1 MSLKVDIRKNLGAFR
16 LNVRFEAE
24 EGVMGIL
31 GASGCGKS
39 MTLRC
44 IAGVERP
51 DEGRIELDGE
61 TLFDSQRRIN
71 LKPQQRRVG
80 YLFQNYAL
88 FPNMTVR
95 QNILCGLNRE
105 KDRGRRDRLCAEHIE
120 LMQLQGLERRYPAQL
135 SGGQQ
140 QRVALARILVSQ
152 PRLLMLDEPFSALD
166 SHLREKLLVEMKEL
180 LRGYGGVSLA
190 VTHSRDEAY
199 DLCRTIALMENG
211 SIHAH
216 KPTKQLFADPG
227 TVTGA
232 MMTGCKNIAKAHRV
246 DEFSVEVPDWGLRLR
261 TARPVREN
269 LCAVGV
275 RAHYFSANSSQNS
288 FPVRILD
295 MVEEPFEDIIR
306 FRYRSQADGTPDLWW
321 RIPKQYRLQDRAKN
335 GDFSLG
341 VAPANVLLLYE
352 PDREESAA
360 L

>member
-1 MSLKVDIRKNLGAFR
+1 MRLMRTEEAVGQVLCHDITRIIRGVTKDAVFRKGHVIREEDVPVLLSVGKDHIYVWENDESMLHED
-16 LNVRFEAE
+16 EAAE
-24 EGVMGIL
+24 VLRQICQGEHMRATPPKEG
-31 GASGCGKS
+31 K
-39 MTLRC
+39 
-44 IAGVERP
+44 
-51 DEGRIELDGE
+51 
-61 TLFDSQRRIN
+61 
-71 LKPQQRRVG
+71 
-80 YLFQNYAL
+80 
-88 FPNMTVR
+88 
-95 QNILCGLNRE
+95 
-105 KDRGRRDRLCAEHIE
+105 IE

-180 LRGYGGVSLA
+180 LHGYGGVSLA
-190 VTHSRDEAY
+190 VTHSRDQAY

-306 FRYRSQADGTPDLWW
+306 FRYRSQTDGTPDLWW
-321 RIPKQYRLQDRAKN
+321 RIPKQYRPQDRAKN
-335 GDFSLG
+335 DDFSLG

>member
-1 MSLKVDIRKNLGAFR
+1 MRLMRTEEAVGQVLCHDITRIIRGVTKDAVFRKGHVIREEDVPVLLSVGKDHIYVWENDETMLHED
-16 LNVRFEAE
+16 EAAE
-24 EGVMGIL
+24 VLRQICQGEHMRATPPKEG
-31 GASGCGKS
+31 K
-39 MTLRC
+39 
-44 IAGVERP
+44 
-51 DEGRIELDGE
+51 
-61 TLFDSQRRIN
+61 
-71 LKPQQRRVG
+71 
-80 YLFQNYAL
+80 
-88 FPNMTVR
+88 
-95 QNILCGLNRE
+95 
-105 KDRGRRDRLCAEHIE
+105 IE

-306 FRYRSQADGTPDLWW
+306 FRYRSQTDGTPDLWW
-321 RIPKQYRLQDRAKN
+321 RIPKQYRPQDRAKN

-341 VAPANVLLLYE
+341 IAPANVLLLYE

>member
-1 MSLKVDIRKNLGAFR
+1 MRLMRTEEAVGQVLCHDITRIIRGVTKDAVFRKGHVIREEDVPVLLSVGKDHIYVWENDETMLHED
-16 LNVRFEAE
+16 EAAE
-24 EGVMGIL
+24 VLRQICQGEHMRASTPKEG
-31 GASGCGKS
+31 K
-39 MTLRC
+39 
-44 IAGVERP
+44 
-51 DEGRIELDGE
+51 
-61 TLFDSQRRIN
+61 
-71 LKPQQRRVG
+71 
-80 YLFQNYAL
+80 
-88 FPNMTVR
+88 
-95 QNILCGLNRE
+95 
-105 KDRGRRDRLCAEHIE
+105 IE

-166 SHLREKLLVEMKEL
+166 SHLREKLLGEMKEL

-321 RIPKQYRLQDRAKN
+321 RIPKQYRPQDRAKN

>member
-1 MSLKVDIRKNLGAFR
+1 MRLMRTEETVGQVLCHDITRIIRGVTKDAVFRKGHVIREEDVPVLFSVGKDHIYVWENDETMLHED
-16 LNVRFEAE
+16 EAAE
-24 EGVMGIL
+24 VLRQICQGEHMRATPPKEG
-31 GASGCGKS
+31 K
-39 MTLRC
+39 
-44 IAGVERP
+44 
-51 DEGRIELDGE
+51 
-61 TLFDSQRRIN
+61 
-71 LKPQQRRVG
+71 
-80 YLFQNYAL
+80 
-88 FPNMTVR
+88 
-95 QNILCGLNRE
+95 
-105 KDRGRRDRLCAEHIE
+105 IE

-306 FRYRSQADGTPDLWW
+306 FRYRSQTDGTPDLWW
-321 RIPKQYRLQDRAKN
+321 RIPKQYRPQDRAKN

-341 VAPANVLLLYE
+341 IAPANVLLLYE

>member
-1 MSLKVDIRKNLGAFR
+1 MRLMRTEEAVGQVLCHDITRIIRGVTKDAVFRKGHVIREEDVPVLLSVGKDHIYVWENDESMLHED
-16 LNVRFEAE
+16 EAAE
-24 EGVMGIL
+24 VLRQICQGEHMRATPPKEG
-31 GASGCGKS
+31 K
-39 MTLRC
+39 
-44 IAGVERP
+44 
-51 DEGRIELDGE
+51 
-61 TLFDSQRRIN
+61 
-71 LKPQQRRVG
+71 
-80 YLFQNYAL
+80 
-88 FPNMTVR
+88 
-95 QNILCGLNRE
+95 
-105 KDRGRRDRLCAEHIE
+105 IE

-180 LRGYGGVSLA
+180 LCGYGGVSLA

-306 FRYRSQADGTPDLWW
+306 FRYRSQTDGTPDLWW
-321 RIPKQYRLQDRAKN
+321 RIPKQYRPQDRAKN

-341 VAPANVLLLYE
+341 IAPANVLLLYE

>member
-1 MSLKVDIRKNLGAFR
+1 MRLMRTEEAVGQVLCHDITRIIRGVTKDAVFRKGHVIREEDVPVLLSVGKDHIYVWENDETMLHED
-16 LNVRFEAE
+16 EAAE
-24 EGVMGIL
+24 VLRQICQGEHMRATPPKEG
-31 GASGCGKS
+31 K
-39 MTLRC
+39 
-44 IAGVERP
+44 
-51 DEGRIELDGE
+51 
-61 TLFDSQRRIN
+61 
-71 LKPQQRRVG
+71 
-80 YLFQNYAL
+80 
-88 FPNMTVR
+88 
-95 QNILCGLNRE
+95 
-105 KDRGRRDRLCAEHIE
+105 IE

-216 KPTKQLFADPG
+216 KQTKQLFADPG

-321 RIPKQYRLQDRAKN
+321 RIPKQYRPQDRAKN

-341 VAPANVLLLYE
+341 IAPANVLLLYE

>member
-1 MSLKVDIRKNLGAFR
+1 MRLMRTEEAVGQVLCHDITRIIRGVTKDAVFRKGHVIREEDVPVLLSVGKDHIYVWENDESMLHED
-16 LNVRFEAE
+16 EAAE
-24 EGVMGIL
+24 VLRQICQGEHMRASTPKEG
-31 GASGCGKS
+31 K
-39 MTLRC
+39 
-44 IAGVERP
+44 
-51 DEGRIELDGE
+51 
-61 TLFDSQRRIN
+61 
-71 LKPQQRRVG
+71 
-80 YLFQNYAL
+80 
-88 FPNMTVR
+88 
-95 QNILCGLNRE
+95 
-105 KDRGRRDRLCAEHIE
+105 IE

-140 QRVALARILVSQ
+140 QRGALARILVSQ

-227 TVTGA
+227 TVMGA

-321 RIPKQYRLQDRAKN
+321 RIPKQYRPQGRAKN

-341 VAPANVLLLYE
+341 IAPANVLLLYE

>member
-1 MSLKVDIRKNLGAFR
+1 MRLMRTEEAVGQVLCHDITRIIRGVTKDAVFRKGHVIREEDVPVLLSVGKDHIYVWENDESMLHED
-16 LNVRFEAE
+16 EAAE
-24 EGVMGIL
+24 VLRQICQGEHMRATPPKEG
-31 GASGCGKS
+31 K
-39 MTLRC
+39 
-44 IAGVERP
+44 
-51 DEGRIELDGE
+51 
-61 TLFDSQRRIN
+61 
-71 LKPQQRRVG
+71 
-80 YLFQNYAL
+80 
-88 FPNMTVR
+88 
-95 QNILCGLNRE
+95 
-105 KDRGRRDRLCAEHIE
+105 IE

-140 QRVALARILVSQ
+140 QRGALARILVSQ

-321 RIPKQYRLQDRAKN
+321 RIPKQYRPQDRAKN
-335 GDFSLG
+335 DDFSLG

>member
-1 MSLKVDIRKNLGAFR
+1 MRLMRTEEAVGQVLCHDITRIIRGVTKDAVFRKGHVIREEDVPVLLSVGKDHIYVWENDETMLHED
-16 LNVRFEAE
+16 EAAE
-24 EGVMGIL
+24 VLRQICQGEHMRATPPKEG
-31 GASGCGKS
+31 K
-39 MTLRC
+39 
-44 IAGVERP
+44 
-51 DEGRIELDGE
+51 
-61 TLFDSQRRIN
+61 
-71 LKPQQRRVG
+71 
-80 YLFQNYAL
+80 
-88 FPNMTVR
+88 
-95 QNILCGLNRE
+95 
-105 KDRGRRDRLCAEHIE
+105 IE

-140 QRVALARILVSQ
+140 QRGALARILVSQ

-321 RIPKQYRLQDRAKN
+321 RIPKQYRPQDRAKN
-335 GDFSLG
+335 DDFSLG

>member
-1 MSLKVDIRKNLGAFR
+1 MRLMRTEEAVGQVLCHDITRIIRGVTKDAVFRKGHVIREEDVPVLLSVGKDHIYVWENDETMLHED
-16 LNVRFEAE
+16 EAAE
-24 EGVMGIL
+24 VLRQICQGEHMRASTPKEG
-31 GASGCGKS
+31 K
-39 MTLRC
+39 
-44 IAGVERP
+44 
-51 DEGRIELDGE
+51 
-61 TLFDSQRRIN
+61 
-71 LKPQQRRVG
+71 
-80 YLFQNYAL
+80 
-88 FPNMTVR
+88 
-95 QNILCGLNRE
+95 
-105 KDRGRRDRLCAEHIE
+105 IE

-190 VTHSRDEAY
+190 VIHSRDEAY

-306 FRYRSQADGTPDLWW
+306 FRYRSQTDGTPDLWW
-321 RIPKQYRLQDRAKN
+321 RIPKQYRPQDRAKN

-341 VAPANVLLLYE
+341 IAPANVLLLYE

>member
-1 MSLKVDIRKNLGAFR
+1 MRLMRTEEAVGQVLCHDITRIIRGVTKDAVFRKGHVIREEDVPVLLSVGKDHIYVWENDETMLHED
-16 LNVRFEAE
+16 EAAE
-24 EGVMGIL
+24 VLRQICQGEHMRATPPKEG
-31 GASGCGKS
+31 K
-39 MTLRC
+39 
-44 IAGVERP
+44 
-51 DEGRIELDGE
+51 
-61 TLFDSQRRIN
+61 
-71 LKPQQRRVG
+71 
-80 YLFQNYAL
+80 
-88 FPNMTVR
+88 
-95 QNILCGLNRE
+95 
-105 KDRGRRDRLCAEHIE
+105 IE

-190 VTHSRDEAY
+190 VTHSRDKAY

-261 TARPVREN
+261 TARLVREN

-306 FRYRSQADGTPDLWW
+306 FRYRSQTDGTPDLWW
-321 RIPKQYRLQDRAKN
+321 RIPKQYRPQDRAKN

-341 VAPANVLLLYE
+341 IAPANVLLLYE

>member
-1 MSLKVDIRKNLGAFR
+1 MRLMRTEEAVGQVLCHDITRIIRGVTKDAVFRKGHVIREEDVPVLLSVGKDHIYVWENDETMLHED
-16 LNVRFEAE
+16 EAAE
-24 EGVMGIL
+24 VLRQICQGEHMRATPPKEG
-31 GASGCGKS
+31 K
-39 MTLRC
+39 
-44 IAGVERP
+44 
-51 DEGRIELDGE
+51 
-61 TLFDSQRRIN
+61 
-71 LKPQQRRVG
+71 
-80 YLFQNYAL
+80 
-88 FPNMTVR
+88 
-95 QNILCGLNRE
+95 
-105 KDRGRRDRLCAEHIE
+105 IE

-152 PRLLMLDEPFSALD
+152 PRLLMLDEPFSALH

-321 RIPKQYRLQDRAKN
+321 RIPKQYRPQDRAKN

>member
-1 MSLKVDIRKNLGAFR
+1 MRLMRTEEAVGQVLCHDITRIIRGVTKDAVFRKGHVIREEDVPVLLSVGKDHIYVWENDETMLHED
-16 LNVRFEAE
+16 EAAE
-24 EGVMGIL
+24 VLRQICQGEHMRATPPKEG
-31 GASGCGKS
+31 K
-39 MTLRC
+39 
-44 IAGVERP
+44 
-51 DEGRIELDGE
+51 
-61 TLFDSQRRIN
+61 
-71 LKPQQRRVG
+71 
-80 YLFQNYAL
+80 
-88 FPNMTVR
+88 
-95 QNILCGLNRE
+95 
-105 KDRGRRDRLCAEHIE
+105 IE

-306 FRYRSQADGTPDLWW
+306 FRYRSQTDGTPDLWW
-321 RIPKQYRLQDRAKN
+321 RIPKQYRPQDRAKN

>member
-1 MSLKVDIRKNLGAFR
+1 MRLMRTEEAVGQVLCHDITRIIRGVTKDAVFRKGHVIREEDVPVLLSVGKDHIYVWENDETMLHED
-16 LNVRFEAE
+16 EAAE
-24 EGVMGIL
+24 VLRQICQGEHMRATPPKEG
-31 GASGCGKS
+31 K
-39 MTLRC
+39 
-44 IAGVERP
+44 
-51 DEGRIELDGE
+51 
-61 TLFDSQRRIN
+61 
-71 LKPQQRRVG
+71 
-80 YLFQNYAL
+80 
-88 FPNMTVR
+88 
-95 QNILCGLNRE
+95 
-105 KDRGRRDRLCAEHIE
+105 IE

-321 RIPKQYRLQDRAKN
+321 RIPKQYRPQDRAKN
-335 GDFSLG
+335 GDFSL
-341 VAPANVLLLYE
+341 VIAPANVLLLYE

>member
-1 MSLKVDIRKNLGAFR
+1 MRLMRTEEAVGQVLCHDITRIIRGVTKDAVFRKGHVIREEDVPVLLSVGKDHIYVWENDESMLHED
-16 LNVRFEAE
+16 EAAE
-24 EGVMGIL
+24 VLRQICQGEHMRATPPKEG
-31 GASGCGKS
+31 K
-39 MTLRC
+39 
-44 IAGVERP
+44 
-51 DEGRIELDGE
+51 
-61 TLFDSQRRIN
+61 
-71 LKPQQRRVG
+71 
-80 YLFQNYAL
+80 
-88 FPNMTVR
+88 
-95 QNILCGLNRE
+95 
-105 KDRGRRDRLCAEHIE
+105 IE

-180 LRGYGGVSLA
+180 LHGYGGVSLA
-190 VTHSRDEAY
+190 VTHSRDQAY

-321 RIPKQYRLQDRAKN
+321 RIPKQYRPQDRAKN
-335 GDFSLG
+335 DDFSLG

>member
-1 MSLKVDIRKNLGAFR
+1 MRLMRTEEAVGQVLCHDITRIIRGVTKDAVFRKGHVIREEDVPVLLSIGKDHIYVWENDESMLHED
-16 LNVRFEAE
+16 EAAE
-24 EGVMGIL
+24 VLRQICQGEHMRATPPREG
-31 GASGCGKS
+31 K
-39 MTLRC
+39 
-44 IAGVERP
+44 
-51 DEGRIELDGE
+51 
-61 TLFDSQRRIN
+61 
-71 LKPQQRRVG
+71 
-80 YLFQNYAL
+80 
-88 FPNMTVR
+88 
-95 QNILCGLNRE
+95 
-105 KDRGRRDRLCAEHIE
+105 IE

-321 RIPKQYRLQDRAKN
+321 RIPKQYRPQDRAKN

>member
-1 MSLKVDIRKNLGAFR
+1 MRLMRTEEAVGQVLCHDITRIIRGVTKDAVFRKGHVIREEDVPVLLSVGKDHIYVWENDETMLHED
-16 LNVRFEAE
+16 EAAE
-24 EGVMGIL
+24 VLRQICQGEHMRATPPKEG
-31 GASGCGKS
+31 K
-39 MTLRC
+39 
-44 IAGVERP
+44 
-51 DEGRIELDGE
+51 
-61 TLFDSQRRIN
+61 
-71 LKPQQRRVG
+71 
-80 YLFQNYAL
+80 
-88 FPNMTVR
+88 
-95 QNILCGLNRE
+95 
-105 KDRGRRDRLCAEHIE
+105 IE

-180 LRGYGGVSLA
+180 LHGYGGVSLA
-190 VTHSRDEAY
+190 VTHSRDQAY

-321 RIPKQYRLQDRAKN
+321 RIPKQYRPQDRAKN

-341 VAPANVLLLYE
+341 IAPANVLLLYE

>member
-1 MSLKVDIRKNLGAFR
+1 MRLMRTEEAVGQVLCHDITRIIRGVTKDAVFRKGHVIREEDVPVLFSVGKDHIYVWENDETMLHED
-16 LNVRFEAE
+16 EAAE
-24 EGVMGIL
+24 VLRQICQGEHMRATPPKEG
-31 GASGCGKS
+31 K
-39 MTLRC
+39 
-44 IAGVERP
+44 
-51 DEGRIELDGE
+51 
-61 TLFDSQRRIN
+61 
-71 LKPQQRRVG
+71 
-80 YLFQNYAL
+80 
-88 FPNMTVR
+88 
-95 QNILCGLNRE
+95 
-105 KDRGRRDRLCAEHIE
+105 IE

-190 VTHSRDEAY
+190 VTHSRDQAY

-306 FRYRSQADGTPDLWW
+306 FRYRSQTDGTPDLWW
-321 RIPKQYRLQDRAKN
+321 RIPKQYRPQDRAKN